1 MITLAKIVIALLLVS
16 LQAFGQDRLEFDGQF
31 SAFGN
36 YSPDNEL
43 DMFVGARYIPE
54 LDYAIPLDSSKTL
67 DFQVSANI
75 FGATSFSPFYKN
87 TTDGDIDPY
96 RIWARYK
103 GKQFEIRLG
112 LQKIDFGVATLLRP
126 LQWFNQVDPR
136 DPLGLTN
143 GVYGALGR
151 YYFLNNANIWVWGL
165 YGNEKTRGFDAIKT
179 YKNNPEFGGRVQY
192 PVPKGE
198 LGVSFHHRTADS
210 EGIFGVPSFEEIPE
224 NRIALDGKWDVEV
237 GLWFEASYIHKTKDV
252 GILTDQTLL
261 NLGMDY
267 TFGIGNGLNVVAEHL
282 VIAYDEDAFQ
292 FANNTQLTALNITY
306 PVGLFNN
313 LSTVLYQDW
322 TTDSFTFFMNFE
334 HQFKN
339 LTGYVMAYYNPETQQ
354 GVQQNDLV
362 NNSFAGPGFR
372 LMLVYNH

>member
-1 MITLAKIVIALLLVS
+1 MNILVKILIAFLLAS
-16 LQAFGQDRLEFDGQF
+16 LQAFGQDRLDFDGQF

-36 YSPDNEL
+36 YSPNNEL
-43 DMFVGARYIPE
+43 EMFMGARYIPK
-54 LDYAIPLDSSKTL
+54 LDYAIPMDSSKTL

-75 FGATSFSPFYKN
+75 FGASSFSPFYKN
-87 TTDGDIDPY
+87 TSSGDIDPY

-103 GKQFEIRLG
+103 GKQFEVRLG
-112 LQKIDFGVATLLRP
+112 LQKIDFGVTTLLRP

-165 YGNEKTRGFDAIKT
+165 YGNEKTRGFDAVKT
-179 YKNNPEFGGRVQY
+179 YKYDPEFGGRVQY

-198 LGVSFHHRTADS
+198 LGLSFHHRTAAT
-210 EGIFGVPSFEEIPE
+210 EGITGVPSFEKIPE
-224 NRIALDGKWDVEV
+224 NRIAIDGKWDVEI
-237 GLWFEASYIHKTKDV
+237 GLWFEASYIHKTKEV

-267 TFGIGNGLNVVAEHL
+267 TFGIGNGLNVVGEHL
-282 VIAYDEDAFQ
+282 VIAYDAKAFQ
-292 FANNTQLTALNITY
+292 FTNNIQLTALSVTY
-306 PVGLFNN
+306 PIGLFNN
-313 LSTVLYQDW
+313 VSTVMYQDW
-322 TTDSFTFFMNFE
+322 TTHSFTFFMNFQ

-339 LTGYVMAYYNPETQQ
+339 LTGYVMAYYNPDTQQ
-354 GVQQNDLV
+354 GIQQNELV
-362 NNSFAGPGFR
+362 NNSFVGPGFR

>member
-67 DFQVSANI
+67 DFQISANI
-75 FGATSFSPFYKN
+75 FGTDSFSPFYKN
-87 TTDGDIDPY
+87 TTNGDIDPY

-165 YGNEKTRGFDAIKT
+165 YGNEKTRGFDAVQT

-198 LGVSFHHRTADS
+198 LGLSFHHRTADS
-210 EGIFGVPSFEEIPE
+210 EGIFGVPSFEKIPE

-261 NLGMDY
+261 NFGMDY
-267 TFGIGNGLNVVAEHL
+267 TFGIGNGLNVVGEHL

-292 FANNTQLTALNITY
+292 FAINTQLTALNMTY